1 MSRRL
6 KKLKIKAIALVG
18 HPASGINF
26 SFKKNEDGG
35 PQTEEVYVHQ
45 LESNWRPVEKATR
58 QEGTVDVE
66 IDPAEFGNALGDMLA
81 AEMRSTGFDETFDP
95 AKHGPALLGKIA
107 DALDAQGL
115 SMNESEAAAF
125 ARAVMARIEA
135 GISIEVSEDALA
147 ADALAEAMAA

>member
-6 KKLKIKAIALVG
+6 KKLKINAIALVG
-18 HPASGINF
+18 SPASGIHF

-95 AKHGPALLGKIA
+95 DKHGPDLLGKIA

-115 SMNESEAAAF
+115 SMNEVEAKAF
-125 ARAVMARIEA
+125 ARTVMARIEE
-135 GISIEVSEDALA
+135 GISIEVDEQALSDGALA
-147 ADALAEAMAA
+147 KALVA